1 MLISQEGILKYPRS
15 LLSLTG
21 FEPIFSHPTLKSL
34 TICSADCSLR
44 SWRALFQENL
54 RTALQRLEFVYCD
67 IDPIALKR
75 ILSMT
80 GGLKELII
88 KMDRGDSAVANFQ
101 DYAENLE
108 EVATTLES
116 LTIDT
121 DASTSGSPFR
131 LRNMIAL
138 RNVSI
143 DASIW
148 FGLLCTYPETTSEQ
162 LLRSILPPR
171 IERMEIGGWGVT
183 EDVDMSTTEDP
194 LLQMLQPM
202 FNDVQNLA
210 PTLKHIGRGPLP
222 LPRVSPAFRKACMIN
237 GISTNF

>member
-1 MLISQEGILKYPRS
+1 
-15 LLSLTG
+15 
-21 FEPIFSHPTLKSL
+21 
-34 TICSADCSLR
+34 
-44 SWRALFQENL
+44 
-54 RTALQRLEFVYCD
+54 
-67 IDPIALKR
+67 
-75 ILSMT
+75 MT